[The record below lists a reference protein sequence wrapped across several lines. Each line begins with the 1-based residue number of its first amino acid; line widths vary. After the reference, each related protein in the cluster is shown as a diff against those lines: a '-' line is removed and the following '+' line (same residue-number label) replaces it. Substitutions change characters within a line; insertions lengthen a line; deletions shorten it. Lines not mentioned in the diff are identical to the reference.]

1 MIHPARIHRLN
12 DKPAR
17 NGGFVL
23 YWMQQSQR
31 AEWNHALEY
40 AVERA
45 NALGLPVAVVF
56 GLMDNY
62 PEANERHYAF
72 MLEGLAET
80 FKTLEQRGIGAF
92 IGRGHPAEVALKA
105 GRDAAL
111 IVCDMGYLRHQAEWR
126 AKVAEG
132 ADYEVVEVESDVVV
146 PVETASDHAEYMAR
160 TIRPKLLERLD
171 EFLQPLKEVKP
182 RIHANERQWFQG
194 LGNPPRLGRHPSAGG
209 DSPPEEGWLCLGK
222 DGVGVDGLLQNLKLD
237 RSVGAVSKF
246 KGGTAEAKRRLK
258 KFIAGSLPVYEA
270 HSNQPQ
276 TDDVSMLSPYLH
288 FGQISPLYI
297 ALEIQKADP
306 KSRFLEQLIVRRELA
321 MNFVWFTPDYDRFS
335 CLPDWA
341 KLTLKNH
348 AKDKREFLYTREQL
362 EQSQTHDPYWNAAM
376 TEMRVTGYM
385 HNYMRMYWGK
395 KVLEWSRSPE
405 EAFETLLAINNKY
418 FLDGRDPN
426 SYAGIAWVFGKH
438 DTAWIERPI
447 FGKVRY
453 MNAAGLERKC
463 DIEEYVEKVSRLAA
477 T

>member
-1 MIHPARIHRLN
+1 MIHPARIHPLN
-12 DKPAR
+12 DKPAC

-45 NALGLPVAVVF
+45 NGLGLPVAVVF

-80 FKTLEQRGIGAF
+80 FQTLEKRGIGAF
-92 IGRGHPAEVALKA
+92 IGRGHPADVALKA

-126 AKVAEG
+126 ARVAEEAG
-132 ADYEVVEVESDVVV
+132 CEVVEVESDVVV

-160 TIRPKLLERLD
+160 TIRPKLLKRLD
-171 EFLQPLKEVKP
+171 EFLQPVKTVKP
-182 RIHANERQWFQG
+182 LMNAN
-194 LGNPPRLGRHPSAGG
+194 GR
-209 DSPPEEGWLCLGK
+209 EFFRGWEKKVSITGK
-222 DGVGVDGLLQNLKLD
+222 VG
-237 RSVGAVSKF
+237 KF
-246 KGGTAEAKRRLK
+246 KGGTSEAKKRLK
-258 KFIAGSLPVYEA
+258 RFIAESLPVYEK

-276 TDDVSMLSPYLH
+276 TDDISMLSPYLH

-297 ALEIQKADP
+297 ALEVRVCTVGRVPSHGENDP
-306 KSRFLEQLIVRRELA
+306 ASRFLEQLIVRRELA

-376 TEMRVTGYM
+376 TEMRVTGFM

-405 EAFETLLAINNKY
+405 EAFETLLAINNNY

-426 SYAGIAWVFGKH
+426 SYAGVAWVFGKH
-438 DTAWIERPI
+438 DTAWAERSI
-447 FGKVRY
+447 FGKTRY
-453 MNAAGLERKC
+453 MNAAGLKRKC
-463 DIEEYVEKVSRLAA
+463 DIEGYVEKVGRFC
-477 T
+477 

>member
-1 MIHPARIHRLN
+1 MIHPSRIHPLN
-12 DKPAR
+12 DKPVR
-17 NGGFVL
+17 KTGGFVL

-40 AVERA
+40 AITRA
-45 NALGLPVAVVF
+45 NELKLPVAVVF

-62 PEANERHYAF
+62 PEATERHVAF
-72 MLEGLAET
+72 MLQGLEET
-80 FKTLEQRGIGAF
+80 FQTLEKRGIGAF
-92 IGRGHPAEVALKA
+92 IGRGHPADVALKA
-105 GRDAAL
+105 GKDAAL

-126 AKVAEG
+126 ARVAEE
-132 ADYEVVEVESDVVV
+132 ADCEVVEIESDVVV

-160 TIRPKLLERLD
+160 TIRPKLLKRLD
-171 EFLQPLKEVKP
+171 EFLQPVEKVKP
-182 RIHANERQWFQG
+182 RIHANGCQFF
-194 LGNPPRLGRHPSAGG
+194 PRRSLALASGWQTLEPARPDFRKFPDLGR
-209 DSPPEEGWLCLGK
+209 
-222 DGVGVDGLLQNLKLD
+222 
-237 RSVGAVSKF
+237 F
-246 KGGTAEAKRRLK
+246 KGGTAEAKKRLK
-258 KFIAGSLPVYEA
+258 KFIAESLAVYEK

-376 TEMRVTGYM
+376 TEMRVTGFM

-395 KVLEWSRSPE
+395 KILEWSPSPE
-405 EAFETLLAINNKY
+405 RAFETLLVINNKY
-418 FLDGRDPN
+418 FLDGRNPN
-426 SYAGIAWVFGKH
+426 SYAGVAWVFGKH
-438 DTAWIERPI
+438 DTAWAERPI
-447 FGKVRY
+447 FGKTRY
-453 MNAAGLERKC
+453 MNAAGLKRKC
-463 DIEEYVEKVSRLAA
+463 DIEGYVERVQQLC
-477 T
+477 

>member
-1 MIHPARIHRLN
+1 MIHPARIHQLN

-40 AVERA
+40 AITRA
-45 NALGLPVAVVF
+45 NELNLPVAVIF

-62 PEANERHYAF
+62 PEATEAHYAF
-72 MLEGLAET
+72 MLQGLEEV
-80 FKTLEQRGIGAF
+80 FRTLDKRGIGAF
-92 IGRGHPAEVALKA
+92 LGRPGCDAREDPAEVALKA
-105 GRDAAL
+105 GKDAAL

-126 AKVAEG
+126 ARVAEE
-132 ADYEVVEVESDVVV
+132 ADCEVVEIESDVVV

-160 TIRPKLLERLD
+160 TIRPKILKHLG
-171 EFLQPLKEVKP
+171 EFLEPIHETKVSKPWKNQPRMDTDLHGYI
-182 RIHANERQWFQG
+182 RT
-194 LGNPPRLGRHPSAGG
+194 
-209 DSPPEEGWLCLGK
+209 LGK
-222 DGVGVDGLLQNLKLD
+222 KVPTIGNSG
-237 RSVGAVSKF
+237 KF
-246 KGGTAEAKRRLK
+246 IGGTAEAKKRLK
-258 KFIAGSLPVYEA
+258 KFIAGSLDVYEK

-348 AKDKREFLYTREQL
+348 AKDKRETLYTREEL
-362 EQSQTHDPYWNAAM
+362 EQSRTHDPYWNAAM
-376 TEMRVTGYM
+376 TEMRVTGFI

-395 KVLEWSRSPE
+395 KVLEWSSSPQ
-405 EAFETLLAINNKY
+405 EAFETLLALNNKY

-426 SYAGIAWVFGKH
+426 SYAGVAWVFGKH
-438 DTAWIERPI
+438 DTAWAERPI
-447 FGKVRY
+447 FGKTRY
-453 MNAAGLERKC
+453 MNAAGLKRKC
-463 DIEEYVEKVSRLAA
+463 DIEAYVEKVKDLS
-477 T
+477 

>member
-1 MIHPARIHRLN
+1 MIHPARIHQLN

-45 NALGLPVAVVF
+45 NALNLPVAVVF

-62 PEANERHYAF
+62 PEATERHYAF
-72 MLEGLAET
+72 MLEGLSET
-80 FKTLEQRGIGAF
+80 FQTLEKRGIGAF
-92 IGRGHPAEVALKA
+92 IGRGNPADVALKA

-126 AKVAEG
+126 AKVAEQAG
-132 ADYEVVEVESDVVV
+132 CEVVEIESDVIV
-146 PVETASDHAEYMAR
+146 PVEIASDHAEYMAR
-160 TIRPKLLERLD
+160 TIRPKLLKRLD
-171 EFLQPLKEVKP
+171 EFLQPLKSVP
-182 RIHANERQWFQG
+182 V
-194 LGNPPRLGRHPSAGG
+194 ST
-209 DSPPEEGWLCLGK
+209 GWKRGEDTASTLEK
-222 DGVGVDGLLQNLKLD
+222 MNSNVD
-237 RSVGAVSKF
+237 AVSSPRSSFPRF
-246 KGGTAEAKRRLK
+246 KGGPSEAKKRLK
-258 KFIAGSLPVYEA
+258 KFIAESLAVYEK

-276 TDDVSMLSPYLH
+276 TDDISMLSPYLH
-288 FGQISPLYI
+288 FGQISPLYV

-348 AKDKREFLYTREQL
+348 AKDKRETIYSREQL

-376 TEMRVTGYM
+376 TEMRVTGFM

-426 SYAGIAWVFGKH
+426 SYAGVAWVFGKH
-438 DTAWIERPI
+438 DTAWAERPI
-447 FGKVRY
+447 FGKTRY
-453 MNAAGLERKC
+453 MNAAGLKRKC
-463 DIEEYVEKVSRLAA
+463 DIEGYVEKVKRVV
-477 T
+477 

>member
-1 MIHPARIHRLN
+1 MIHPARIHQLN

-23 YWMQQSQR
+23 YWIQQSQR

-45 NALGLPVAVVF
+45 NGLGLPVAVVF

-62 PEANERHYAF
+62 PEATERHYAF
-72 MLEGLAET
+72 MLQGLEET
-80 FKTLEQRGIGAF
+80 FRILEKRGIGAF

-105 GRDAAL
+105 GCEAAL
-111 IVCDMGYLRHQAEWR
+111 IVCDMGYLRHQADWR
-126 AKVAEG
+126 ARVAEEAG
-132 ADYEVVEVESDVVV
+132 CEVVEIESDVVV

-160 TIRPKLLERLD
+160 TLRPKLLKRLD
-171 EFLQPLKEVKP
+171 EFLKPVQEVRVKFQP
-182 RIHANERQWFQG
+182 RMDTDFHGWERTV
-194 LGNPPRLGRHPSAGG
+194 PKV
-209 DSPPEEGWLCLGK
+209 GK
-222 DGVGVDGLLQNLKLD
+222 TG
-237 RSVGAVSKF
+237 KF
-246 KGGTAEAKRRLK
+246 IGGTSEAKKRLK
-258 KFIAGSLPVYEA
+258 KFIAESLAVYDK

-297 ALEIQKADP
+297 ASEILATVGRT
-306 KSRFLEQLIVRRELA
+306 SSSGGFLEQLIVRRELA
-321 MNFVWFTPDYDRFS
+321 INFVWFTPDYDRFS

-348 AKDKREFLYTREQL
+348 AKDKREYLYSREQL
-362 EQSQTHDPYWNAAM
+362 EQSRTHDPYWNAAM
-376 TEMRVTGYM
+376 TEMRVTGFM

-426 SYAGIAWVFGKH
+426 SYAGVAWVFGKH
-438 DTAWIERPI
+438 DTAWAERPI
-447 FGKVRY
+447 FGKTRY
-453 MNAAGLERKC
+453 MNAAGLKRKC
-463 DIEEYVEKVSRLAA
+463 DIEGYVEKVARF
-477 T
+477 

>member
-1 MIHPARIHRLN
+1 MIHPARIHPLN

-45 NALGLPVAVVF
+45 NGLGLPVAVVF
-56 GLMDNY
+56 GLMDDY
-62 PEANERHYAF
+62 PEATERHYAF
-72 MLEGLAET
+72 MLEGLRET
-80 FKTLEQRGIGAF
+80 FQTLEQRGIGAF
-92 IGRGHPAEVALKA
+92 IGRGHPADVALKA
-105 GRDAAL
+105 GREAAL

-126 AKVAEG
+126 ARVADEAG
-132 ADYEVVEVESDVVV
+132 CEVVEIESDVVV

-160 TIRPKLLERLD
+160 TIRPKLLKRLD
-171 EFLQPLKEVKP
+171 EFLQPVKEVKLSKLWKRDEGVASTLIKTVP
-182 RIHANERQWFQG
+182 KVDAT
-194 LGNPPRLGRHPSAGG
+194 PS
-209 DSPPEEGWLCLGK
+209 S
-222 DGVGVDGLLQNLKLD
+222 
-237 RSVGAVSKF
+237 RF
-246 KGGTAEAKRRLK
+246 KGGTAEAKKRLK
-258 KFIAGSLPVYEA
+258 RFISESLAVYSD

-297 ALEIQKADP
+297 ALEIQKHDP

-341 KLTLKNH
+341 KQTLKNH
-348 AKDKREFLYTREQL
+348 AKDKREFLYSREQL

-376 TEMRVTGYM
+376 TEMRVTGFM

-426 SYAGIAWVFGKH
+426 SYAGVAWVFGKH
-438 DTAWIERPI
+438 DTAWKERPI
-447 FGKVRY
+447 FGKTRY
-453 MNAAGLERKC
+453 MNAAGLKRKC
-463 DIEEYVEKVSRLAA
+463 DIEAYIRKTENL
-477 T
+477 

>member
-1 MIHPARIHRLN
+1 MIHPARIHQLN

-45 NALGLPVAVVF
+45 NGLGLPVAVVF
-56 GLMDNY
+56 GLMEDY
-62 PEANERHYAF
+62 PEATERHYAF
-72 MLEGLAET
+72 MLQGLEGT
-80 FKTLEQRGIGAF
+80 FQTLEQRGISAF
-92 IGRGHPAEVALKA
+92 IGRGHPADVALKA
-105 GRDAAL
+105 GREAAL

-126 AKVAEG
+126 ARVAEE
-132 ADYEVVEVESDVVV
+132 ASCEVVEIESDVVV
-146 PVETASDHAEYMAR
+146 PVEVASDHAEYMAR
-160 TIRPKLLERLD
+160 TLRPKLLKNLD
-171 EFLQPLKEVKP
+171 EFLKPVKEIKPL
-182 RIHANERQWFQG
+182 INANGHEFFQG
-194 LGNPPRLGRHPSAGG
+194 LDRAVPRIGKGGN
-209 DSPPEEGWLCLGK
+209 
-222 DGVGVDGLLQNLKLD
+222 
-237 RSVGAVSKF
+237 F
-246 KGGTAEAKRRLK
+246 IGGTAEAKKRLK
-258 KFIAGSLPVYEA
+258 KFIAESLAVYEA

-297 ALEIQKADP
+297 AIEIQQADP

-341 KLTLKNH
+341 KQTLKNH
-348 AKDKREFLYTREQL
+348 AKDKREYFYTREQL
-362 EQSQTHDPYWNAAM
+362 EQSQTHDLYWNAAM
-376 TEMRVTGYM
+376 TEMRVTGFM

-426 SYAGIAWVFGKH
+426 SYAGVAWVFGKH
-438 DTAWIERPI
+438 DTAWTERPI

-453 MNAAGLERKC
+453 MNAAGLKRKC
-463 DIEEYVEKVSRLAA
+463 DIEAYVEKVEQSR
-477 T
+477 

>member
-1 MIHPARIHRLN
+1 MIHPARIHWLN

-31 AEWNHALEY
+31 ADWNHALEY

-56 GLMDNY
+56 GLMDGY

-80 FKTLEQRGIGAF
+80 FQTLERRGIGAF
-92 IGRGHPAEVALKA
+92 IGRGHPADVALKA

-111 IVCDMGYLRHQAEWR
+111 IICDMGYLHHQADWR
-126 AKVAEG
+126 ARVADEAG
-132 ADYEVVEVESDVVV
+132 CEVVEIESDVVV

-160 TIRPKLLERLD
+160 TLRPKLLKRLD
-171 EFLQPLKEVKP
+171 EFLQPVKEVRLLKRWERGEDTASTLKEMN
-182 RIHANERQWFQG
+182 RN
-194 LGNPPRLGRHPSAGG
+194 
-209 DSPPEEGWLCLGK
+209 
-222 DGVGVDGLLQNLKLD
+222 VD
-237 RSVGAVSKF
+237 AVSSPRSSPAQF
-246 KGGTAEAKRRLK
+246 KGGMAEAKKRLK
-258 KFIAGSLPVYEA
+258 KFIAESLAVYEK

-288 FGQISPLYI
+288 FGQISSLYV

-306 KSRFLEQLIVRRELA
+306 RSRFLEQLIVRRELA

-348 AKDKREFLYTREQL
+348 AKDKREYLYSREQF

-376 TEMRVTGYM
+376 TEMRVTGFM

-426 SYAGIAWVFGKH
+426 SYAGVAWVFGKH
-438 DTAWIERPI
+438 DTAWAERPI
-447 FGKVRY
+447 FGKTRY
-453 MNAAGLERKC
+453 MNAAGLKRKC
-463 DIEEYVEKVSRLAA
+463 DIEGYVEKVKRVV
-477 T
+477 

>member
-17 NGGFVL
+17 KGGFVL

-40 AVERA
+40 AITRA
-45 NALGLPVAVVF
+45 NELNLPVAVVF

-62 PEANERHYAF
+62 PEATEQHYAF
-72 MLEGLAET
+72 MLQGLEET
-80 FKTLEQRGIGAF
+80 FQTLEQRGIGAF
-92 IGRGHPAEVALKA
+92 IGRGHPAEVALQA

-111 IVCDMGYLRHQAEWR
+111 IVCDMGYLRHQVEWR

-132 ADYEVVEVESDVVV
+132 AGCEVVEIESDVVV

-160 TIRPKLLERLD
+160 TIRPKLLKRLD

-182 RIHANERQWFQG
+182 RMDANGRQWFQG
-194 LGNPPRLGRHPSAGG
+194 LETKVPNIGNSGR
-209 DSPPEEGWLCLGK
+209 
-222 DGVGVDGLLQNLKLD
+222 
-237 RSVGAVSKF
+237 F
-246 KGGTAEAKRRLK
+246 KGGTAEAKKRLK
-258 KFIAGSLPVYEA
+258 KFIAESLPVYEA

-288 FGQISPLYI
+288 FGQISPLYV
-297 ALEIQKADP
+297 ALEIKKRDP
-306 KSRFLEQLIVRRELA
+306 AGRFLEQLIVRRELA
-321 MNFVWFTPDYDRFS
+321 MNFVWFTPDYDKFS

-348 AKDKREFLYTREQL
+348 AKDKREYIYSREQL

-376 TEMRVTGYM
+376 TEMRVTGFM
-385 HNYMRMYWGK
+385 HNSMRMYWGK

-405 EAFETLLAINNKY
+405 EAFETLLAINNNC

-426 SYAGIAWVFGKH
+426 SYAGVAWVFGKH
-438 DTAWIERPI
+438 DTSWTERPI
-447 FGKVRY
+447 FGKTRY
-453 MNAAGLERKC
+453 MNAAGLKRKC
-463 DIEEYVEKVSRLAA
+463 DIEGYVEKVKSACL
-477 T
+477 TS